1 MNLFFY
7 RLFIFLYAF
16 GVDIASIFN
25 RKARLWK
32 QGRIKLFKKIR
43 KAFKENTS
51 PVIWFHCAS
60 LGEFE
65 QGRPL
70 LEKLKHQHPTH
81 KILLTFFSPSGY
93 EVHKNYALADYVFY
107 LPLDGEVNAR
117 KFLSIVQPQLVIFVK
132 YEFWYFYLKQIKQKQ
147 IPLLLVSAIFRENQP
162 FFKWY
167 GSLHRTMLQYF
178 SHIFIQ
184 DTVSQELLKSIHIIN
199 TTICGDTRVD
209 RVIEIAKNWSPVEQI
224 EEFCNNHPVIV
235 AGSTWDEDD
244 EVLNHYANKNVDT
257 RFIIAPHEIDTERL
271 HDCLH
276 IYKQSIL
283 YSQYLREKTVDA
295 SINTII
301 IDNIGMLSRLYKYAD
316 ICFIG
321 GAFGE
326 DGVHNVLEAAVYNKP
341 VVFGPVFDK
350 FLEAV
355 ELEASGAAFSVENI
369 LELEETFNDLLENQ
383 KLYYN
388 ACDTAKNYLQSKSG
402 ATGQILLYIENNILS

>member
-7 RLFIFLYAF
+7 RLFIFLYAI
-16 GVDIASIFN
+16 GVNIASLFN

-32 QGRIKLFKKIR
+32 LGRIKLFKRLR
-43 KAFKENTS
+43 KALKPNTS

-70 LEKLKHQHPTH
+70 LEKLKLQHPSH

-107 LPLDGEVNAR
+107 LPLDGEINAR
-117 KFLSIVQPQLVIFVK
+117 KFLSIVDPRLVVFVK
-132 YEFWYFYLKQIKQKQ
+132 YEFWYFYLRQIKEKQ
-147 IPLLLVSAIFRENQP
+147 IPLILVSAIFRENQP

-167 GSLHRTMLQYF
+167 GGLHRMMLQYF

-184 DTVSQELLKSIHIIN
+184 DTASKELLKSIQITN

-209 RVIEIAKNWSPVEQI
+209 RVLEIANNWQSI
-224 EEFCNNHPVIV
+224 ERIEDFCNNHPVIV

-244 EVLNHYANKNVDT
+244 EVLNHYVNKNSET
-257 RFIIAPHEIDTERL
+257 RFIIAPHEIDEERL
-271 HDCLH
+271 RDCLH
-276 IYKQSIL
+276 IYKHAIL
-283 YSQYLREKTVDA
+283 YSKYLQEKTIDA

-301 IDNIGMLSRLYKYAD
+301 IDNIGTLSRLYKYAD

-341 VVFGPVFDK
+341 IVFGPVFDK
-350 FLEAV
+350 FLEAI
-355 ELEASGAAFSVENI
+355 ELEACGAAFSVENI
-369 LELEETFNDLLENQ
+369 LELEEALHDLQGNQ
-383 KLYYN
+383 KLNTN
-388 ACDTAKNYLQSKSG
+388 ACEAAKKYIHSKAG
-402 ATGQILLYIENNILS
+402 ATQQILQYIEDNILK

>member
-7 RLFIFLYAF
+7 RLFILLYAF